1 MGRLRFNLLLFA
13 LLLVGGC
20 VPIHKKG
27 TTHYL
32 VFGFGVVS
40 VNSTNRTVATVV
52 RANVIGV
59 VASGRGLKAG
69 YSAETSVSIG
79 TNENIV
85 IEVKQA
91 PFKSLNVCVPS
102 LH

>member
-1 MGRLRFNLLLFA
+1 MGRLRLSVLLG
-13 LLLVGGC
+13 LLLVSGC

-32 VFGFGVVS
+32 VFGLGVVS

-52 RANVIGV
+52 RANAIGV
-59 VASGRGLKAG
+59 VASGSGMKIG
-69 YSAETSVSIG
+69 YSAETRVDIK

-85 IEVKQA
+85 IEVNKK
-91 PFKSLNVCVPS
+91 PFKSLSVCVPS